1 MALSVCRYIF
11 TATDIGAEEILK
23 TVEYLTEG
31 AEETVMTTAERL
43 RKEGR
48 KEGQKEARLESAR
61 RMLEEGLDINL
72 IIKITGLSPDE
83 VRELEEK

>member
-1 MALSVCRYIF
+1 M
-11 TATDIGAEEILK
+11 
-23 TVEYLTEG
+23 EYLTEG

-48 KEGQKEARLESAR
+48 KEGRQEGRKEAILESAR

-83 VRELEEK
+83 VRKLEENP